1 MILMASLRAENGT
14 SLIQS
19 RVMKMTLMKM
29 KLLLHQEVTREA
41 AVVHGGYTDEDSETL
56 VTTMLVRTI
65 LVKNRTVMRDLAK
78 IGPI

>member
-1 MILMASLRAENGT
+1 MILMASLRVENGT

-19 RVMKMTLMKM
+19 LVMKTRMMMTTLMKM

-41 AVVHGGYTDEDSETL
+41 AVVVRVMKILTEIL

-65 LVKNRTVMRDLAK
+65 IVKN
-78 IGPI
+78 